1 MNNSFNTF
9 CFDQALMKNAT
20 DAMKD
25 SRIPDFLSSVRPL
38 TFMVV
43 LQSVKLIFFSKFLIV
58 YFVFILFVAA

>member
-1 MNNSFNTF
+1 
-9 CFDQALMKNAT
+9 MKNAT